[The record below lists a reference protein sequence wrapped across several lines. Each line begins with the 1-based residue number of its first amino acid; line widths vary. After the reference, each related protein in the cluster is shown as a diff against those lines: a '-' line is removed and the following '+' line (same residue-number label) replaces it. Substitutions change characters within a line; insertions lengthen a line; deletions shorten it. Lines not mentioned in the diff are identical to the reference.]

1 MLMVISPAK
10 SLDFTPIS
18 GPFDDPGPLA
28 RTRPRLIDD
37 TKILAKTAARLK
49 SRDLQELMG
58 ISAKL
63 ADLNVTRFHEL
74 DPDHSVS
81 LGKQAVMAFHG
92 DVYLGLE
99 ADKMRPADLQW
110 AQDHLRILSGL
121 YGLLRPLDAIQPYR
135 LEMGI
140 GLKTRRGASLYE
152 FWGDRIARL
161 LASDLQDHPH
171 RALVNLAS
179 QEYARSIDIK
189 ALGPIP
195 IIHAQFYDIKDGQ
208 AKVLGF
214 FAKKA
219 RGMMARFIIENRLE
233 DPEAIKDFTLGD
245 YRFDKARSKGDHWA
259 FSRAQ
264 PAPIAAQRAAQRAR
278 ELASTS

>member
-18 GPFDDPGPLA
+18 GPFDDHGPLA
-28 RTRPRLIDD
+28 RTNPRLIGE
-37 TKILAKTAARLK
+37 TKILAKAAARLK
-49 SRDLQELMG
+49 SRDLQSLMG

-63 ADLNVTRFHEL
+63 ADLNVTRFREL
-74 DPDHSVS
+74 DPDQSLS

-99 ADKMRPADLQW
+99 AAQLLPMDLQW

-152 FWGDRIARL
+152 FWGDRIAKL
-161 LASDLQDHPH
+161 LAADLQDHPH
-171 RALVNLAS
+171 KALVNLAS
-179 QEYARSIDIK
+179 QEYARAIDAK
-189 ALGPIP
+189 ALGKP
-195 IIHAQFYDIKDGQ
+195 IIHAQFYDIKDGE
-208 AKVLGF
+208 AKILGF

-219 RGMMARFIIENRLE
+219 RGMMARFIIENQLD
-233 DPEAIKDFTLGD
+233 DPEAIKDFTMGD
-245 YRFDKARSKGDHWA
+245 YRFDKARSKGNHWA

-264 PAPIAAQRAAQRAR
+264 PAPIAEQRAAQKAR
-278 ELASTS
+278 ELAGAQ